1 MKKLFALLC
10 GILLLCAA
18 CAPVTP
24 ETPEQSADA
33 TTAATTMTAITTSYA
48 TTTTTTT
55 TVTTAA
61 TTTTTATTITPTAP
75 STTAKP
81 TTRPGY
87 ISSYP
92 VPFTVDEYRAFLAE
106 VAKNPEHITDT
117 IAKNGFYKPEHFREW
132 FVDKQAHVPLLSGKW
147 FVTDF
152 NQQAGREVVIE
163 QHGVC
168 MIMVTNGDHCFYLEH
183 YMYDS
188 ERMHVNGGLSTE
200 VMDGGYEIT
209 KRRMLT
215 TKDGREAMYL
225 EACKGKGTPIIETF
239 LIHVDGYYWRIT
251 SNYNYISGGVNNTEA
266 AEDLVRN
273 LSFEKI
279 EL

>member
-1 MKKLFALLC
+1 MKKLLALLC
-10 GILLLCAA
+10 SVLLLCAA
-18 CAPVTP
+18 CAPMTP

-33 TTAATTMTAITTSYA
+33 TTAATTA
-48 TTTTTTT
+48 TT

-61 TTTTTATTITPTAP
+61 TTTATNITAAPTAP

-81 TTRPGY
+81 TTRRGY
-87 ISSYP
+87 ISFYP
-92 VPFTVDEYRAFLAE
+92 IPFTVDEYRAFLAE

-117 IAKNGFYKPEHFREW
+117 IAKDGFYKPEYFREW

-147 FVTDF
+147 SVTDF
-152 NQQAGREVVIE
+152 NQKAGREVVIE

-188 ERMHVNGGLSTE
+188 ERMRVNGGLSTE
-200 VMDGGYEIT
+200 IMDGGYEII
-209 KRRMLT
+209 KRRTLT
-215 TKDGREAMYL
+215 TKDGREAVYL
-225 EACKGKGTPIIETF
+225 EACKGNGTPIVEMF
-239 LIHVDGYYWRIT
+239 LINVDGYYWRIT
-251 SNYNYISGGVNNTEA
+251 SNYDYVSGFVDYTEA
-266 AEDLVRN
+266 AEDLLRN
-273 LSFEKI
+273 LSFEEI